1 MPELATA
8 YQPQQVEDR
17 LYAKWQDAKTFR
29 ANPKSGRKPYSIVMP
44 PPNVT
49 GKLTLG
55 HVLNNT
61 IQDILARKA
70 RLEGKEVLWLPG
82 TDHAGLATQTAVEK
96 SIRNTEKKTR
106 HDFGREKFVARI
118 WQWKEEFGGII
129 VQQLRKLGVS
139 CDWSRERFTLDPD
152 YARAVQEV
160 FVKLYHEGLIYRGLR
175 MVNWCPGSLTALSDE
190 EVIPTKQ
197 KGLLYYVKYELVP
210 DDTFSVTA
218 TYDPQ
223 SNPDAAHRV
232 PLQEGF
238 ATEASPPI
246 SPSREESAPGSP
258 LDSGS
263 QTPFG
268 NPLAEA
274 TPLPTPSVTP
284 EGNGIA
290 PTSAFP
296 NGVWERGKEEYLVVA
311 TTRPETIMADVALA
325 VKPGGKWAHLIG
337 RKVIRPLH
345 NEAIPIIA
353 DDAVEEGFGTGVLKV
368 TPAHDKVDYEIGKR
382 HNLPVV
388 DILTPNGK
396 ISDPG
401 EHDAAELHGL
411 DRFEARKRSAELL
424 KERGLLEKEEPY
436 ENNIGFSERANVP
449 IEPRLSEQ
457 WFLKY
462 PNIPEALAL
471 LRDGHVKFHPAH
483 WTKTYEHW
491 LENIQDWCISR
502 QVWWGHRIPVW
513 YREKVSEVAAAVP
526 SGGTVASATDAAKPQ
541 NTKGAS
547 GAPPLGTAAATN
559 GTEIRCQI
567 ESPGEGWTQDPDS
580 LDTWFSSWL
589 WAYETMR
596 TEDGTRKKFYPT
608 SALVTGPD
616 IIFLWV
622 ARMLIAGLHFKPNG
636 EKDTPEKT
644 LEANLA
650 FKDVYFTGLIRD
662 NKGRKLSKS
671 LGNSPDPLDLI
682 AKYGADGLRF
692 GLVRIAPQG
701 ADIRFDEKQIE
712 EGRNF
717 CNKLWNICRFR
728 TLQGNVDFNAE
739 PWKHPRSIFADE
751 LLDRLHLLL
760 EGERNFIAAMNS
772 YNFSEAA
779 SLLYDFVWN
788 DFAARFVEAAK
799 SDFNNADSST
809 RAGTLATFDYVSS
822 HVLRLLH
829 PFAPFVTE
837 ELWCELGFGT
847 ETIQTT
853 LWPTRSPRSKTW
865 SPRAQEIYMT
875 ADTGRQLRGEVKLP
889 SNQKIPFLIVPNQ
902 LISSERPLT
911 EDQIAVLTAL
921 LNASTVQVISVAPNP
936 PGPKA
941 FTQLGDLYLPATGL
955 VDPALEKDRLT
966 KDLVKVEK
974 DLESTRRKL
983 GDANMLAK
991 APPAK
996 VEEWR
1001 ALEVTLV
1008 AKEQSLRESLRKVE

>member
-17 LYAKWQDAKTFR
+17 LYHKWQESGLYR
-29 ANPKSGRKPYSIVMP
+29 ANPKSGRQPYSIVMP
-44 PPNVT
+44 PPNIT

-61 IQDILARKA
+61 IQDILSRKA
-70 RLEGKEVLWLPG
+70 RMEGKEVLWLPG
-82 TDHAGLATQTAVEK
+82 TDHAGLSTQTAVEK
-96 SIRNTEKKTR
+96 HILKTEGKRR
-106 HDFGREKFVARI
+106 HDFQPEELVARI
-118 WQWKEEFGGII
+118 WKWKEEFGGII

-139 CDWSRERFTLDPD
+139 CDWSRERFTLDKD
-152 YARAVQEV
+152 YERAVQEV
-160 FVKLYHEGLIYRGLR
+160 FVKLYDEGLIYRGTR
-175 MVNWCPGSLTALSDE
+175 MVNWCPGSLTAISDE

-197 KGLLYYVKYELVP
+197 KSSLYYVKYK
-210 DDTFSVTA
+210 
-218 TYDPQ
+218 
-223 SNPDAAHRV
+223 
-232 PLQEGF
+232 
-238 ATEASPPI
+238 
-246 SPSREESAPGSP
+246 
-258 LDSGS
+258 
-263 QTPFG
+263 
-268 NPLAEA
+268 LA
-274 TPLPTPSVTP
+274 P
-284 EGNGIA
+284 EGAEYATFGSMSVA
-290 PTSAFP
+290 SLP
-296 NGVWERGKEEYLVVA
+296 EEKQAELKAAAQNFFGDGDFLTVA

-325 VKPGGKWAHLIG
+325 VKPDGKWAHLIG
-337 RKVIRPLH
+337 RHVWRPLH
-345 NEAIPIIA
+345 FAAIPIIA
-353 DDAVEEGFGTGVLKV
+353 DDAVEEGFGTGLLKV
-368 TPAHDKVDYEIGKR
+368 TPAHDKTDYEIGKR
-382 HNLPVV
+382 HGLPVI
-388 DILTPNGK
+388 DILTPNAK
-396 ISDPG
+396 INDPG
-401 EHDAAELHGL
+401 DHDAAELHGL
-411 DRFEARKRSAELL
+411 DRFDARKRAAEML

-436 ENNIGFSERANVP
+436 ENTVGFSERAGVA

-462 PNIPEALAL
+462 PNIPEALKL
-471 LRDGHVKFHPAH
+471 VRDGHVKFHPEH
-483 WTKTYEHW
+483 WTKVYEHW

-513 YREKVSEVAAAVP
+513 YKGRDGSP
-526 SGGTVASATDAAKPQ
+526 LPSQSSGGESTDA
-541 NTKGAS
+541 KGLAS
-547 GAPPLGTAAATN
+547 LPSIL
-559 GTEIRCQI
+559 CQI
-567 ESPGEGWTQDPDS
+567 DSPGEGWTQDPDS

-636 EKDTPEKT
+636 DQHNEVDNLK
-644 LEANLA
+644 ANLA

-662 NKGRKLSKS
+662 SKGRKLSKS
-671 LGNSPDPLDLI
+671 LGNSPDPLKLI

-692 GLVRIAPQG
+692 GLIRIAPQG

-728 TLQGNVDFNAE
+728 TLQGQVDFNAE

-751 LLDRLHLLL
+751 LLDRLHFVL
-760 EGERNFIAAMNS
+760 EGERNFNS
-772 YNFSEAA
+772 ALKAFNFSEAA

-799 SDFNNADSST
+799 SDFNQADSPT
-809 RAGTLATFDYVSS
+809 RAGTLATFDYVMS

-829 PFAPFVTE
+829 PYAPFVTE

-853 LWPTRSPRSKTW
+853 LWPTQSPRSKSW
-865 SPRAQEIYMT
+865 SPRAQEIYAT
-875 ADTGRQLRGEVKLP
+875 ADAGRQLRGEVKLP
-889 SNQKIPFLIVPNQ
+889 SNQKIPFHLVVKDKD
-902 LISSERPLT
+902 LT
-911 EDQIAVLTAL
+911 DDQVSVLTAL
-921 LNASTVQVISVAPNP
+921 LNASNVVVHTIPP
-936 PGPKA
+936 EDPGPKT
-941 FTQLGDLYLPATGL
+941 FTPLGELYLPATGL
-955 VDPALEKDRLT
+955 VDPAVEKDRLT
-966 KDLVKVEK
+966 KDLAKVEK
-974 DLESTRRKL
+974 DLEQTRRKL

-1001 ALEVTLV
+1001 ALEVTLIT
-1008 AKEQSLRESLRKVE
+1008 KEKSLRESLGKLE

>member
-1 MPELATA
+1 MPELAKA
-8 YQPQQVEDR
+8 YEPQQVEDR
-17 LYAKWQDAKTFR
+17 LYAKWQASGVYR
-29 ANPKSGRKPYSIVMP
+29 ANPKSAKPPYSIVMP
-44 PPNVT
+44 PPNIT

-61 IQDILARKA
+61 LQDILCRKA
-70 RLEGKEVLWLPG
+70 RMEGKEVLWLPG

-96 SIRNTEKKTR
+96 HIRNTEKKSR
-106 HDFGREKFVARI
+106 HDFGRDEFVARI

-129 VQQLRKLGVS
+129 TQQLRKIGCS

-160 FVKLYHEGLIYRGLR
+160 FVKLYNEKLIYRGTR
-175 MVNWCPGSLTALSDE
+175 MVNWCPGSLTAISDE

-197 KGLLYYVKYELVP
+197 KGFLYHVRYELA
-210 DDTFSVTA
+210 D
-218 TYDPQ
+218 
-223 SNPDAAHRV
+223 
-232 PLQEGF
+232 E
-238 ATEASPPI
+238 
-246 SPSREESAPGSP
+246 PGEF
-258 LDSGS
+258 L
-263 QTPFG
+263 
-268 NPLAEA
+268 E
-274 TPLPTPSVTP
+274 
-284 EGNGIA
+284 
-290 PTSAFP
+290 
-296 NGVWERGKEEYLVVA
+296 VA

-325 VKPGGKWAHLIG
+325 VKPGGKWAHLVG
-337 RKVIRPLH
+337 RAVIRPLH
-345 NEAIPIIA
+345 RTEIPIIA

-368 TPAHDKVDYEIGKR
+368 TPAHDKADYEIGKR
-382 HNLPVV
+382 HNLPIIN
-388 DILTPNGK
+388 ILSPRAR
-396 ISDPG
+396 IEDPG
-401 EHDAAELHGL
+401 DHDAAELHGL
-411 DRFEARKRSAELL
+411 DRFDARKRSAEIL
-424 KERGLLEKEEPY
+424 KERGLLLKEEPY
-436 ENNIGFSERANVP
+436 ENTVGFSERANEA

-457 WFLKY
+457 WFMRY

-483 WTKTYEHW
+483 WTKVYEHW

-513 YREKVSEVAAAVP
+513 YLDSAVPRPPPGAGAVVAAAVP
-526 SGGTVASATDAAKPQ
+526 AAVPSSPSGGPGYLLPGSSRSSGTTGSDQPPTVAGPAT
-541 NTKGAS
+541 
-547 GAPPLGTAAATN
+547 ATSD
-559 GTEIRCQI
+559 IRCQI
-567 ESPGEGWTQDPDS
+567 DSPGEGWHQDPDS

-622 ARMLIAGLHFKPNG
+622 ARMLIAGLHFKPNSKVAVAVPSG
-636 EKDTPEKT
+636 GPPSGGPDYLLSGRAERAGSDQTTEPLGTAAATSEASDAKT
-644 LEANLA
+644 LDANLA

-662 NKGRKLSKS
+662 KQGRKLSKS

-728 TLQGNVDFNAE
+728 TMQGPVDSNAE

-751 LLDRLHLLL
+751 LLDRLHFLL
-760 EGERNFIAAMNS
+760 EGERNALAALDQF
-772 YNFSEAA
+772 NFSEAA
-779 SLLYDFVWN
+779 SQLYDFVWN
-788 DFAARFVEAAK
+788 DFAARFVEASK
-799 SDFNNADSST
+799 SDFNQADSAT
-809 RAGTLATFDYVSS
+809 RAGTLATFDYVMS

-837 ELWCELGFGT
+837 ELWCDLGFGT

-853 LWPTRSPRSKTW
+853 LWPTQSPRSKSW
-865 SPRAQEIYMT
+865 SPRARQIY
-875 ADTGRQLRGEVKLP
+875 ASIDAARKLRSEVKLP
-889 SNQKIPFLIVPNQ
+889 PSQKVEFSILRNLLENEP
-902 LISSERPLT
+902 PLT
-911 EDQIAVLTAL
+911 E
-921 LNASTVQVISVAPNP
+921 SEISVFAANVAASQVHVINLTPEN
-936 PGPKA
+936 PGPKT
-941 FTQLGDLYLPATGL
+941 FSPLGDLYLPAAGL

-966 KDLVKVEK
+966 KELAKIEK
-974 DLESTRRKL
+974 DLEQTRRKL

-1001 ALEVTLV
+1001 ALEVSLA
-1008 AKEQSLRESLRKVE
+1008 AKEKSLRESLAKLS

>member
-1 MPELATA
+1 MPELAKA
-8 YQPQQVEDR
+8 YEPQQVEDR
-17 LYAKWQDAKTFR
+17 LYAKWQDSGIFR
-29 ANPKSGRKPYSIVMP
+29 ANPKSVRKPYSIVMP

-70 RLEGKEVLWLPG
+70 RMEGKEVLWLPG

-96 SIRNTEKKTR
+96 HLRNTEKKTR
-106 HDFGREKFVARI
+106 HDFGREEFVARI
-118 WQWKEEFGGII
+118 WKWKDEFGGII
-129 VQQLRKLGVS
+129 TQQLRKIGSS

-152 YARAVQEV
+152 YARAVQDV
-160 FVKLYHEGLIYRGLR
+160 FVKLYQEGLIYRGLR

-197 KGLLYYVKYELVP
+197 KGFLYYVKYELVNES
-210 DDTFSVTA
+210 SVTA
-218 TYDPQ
+218 AAPQ
-223 SNPDAAHRV
+223 TTETPHPSLAHTLADIASAIGGLA
-232 PLQEGF
+232 PEMTQE
-238 ATEASPPI
+238 SPP
-246 SPSREESAPGSP
+246 
-258 LDSGS
+258 DS
-263 QTPFG
+263 
-268 NPLAEA
+268 N
-274 TPLPTPSVTP
+274 
-284 EGNGIA
+284 
-290 PTSAFP
+290 
-296 NGVWERGKEEYLVVA
+296 YLVVA

-337 RKVIRPLH
+337 RKVWRPLH
-345 NEAIPIIA
+345 RAQIPIIA

-368 TPAHDKVDYEIGKR
+368 TPAHDKTDYEIGKR
-382 HNLPVV
+382 HNLPVH

-396 ISDPG
+396 INDPG
-401 EHDAAELHGL
+401 EHDALELNGM
-411 DRFEARKRSAELL
+411 DRFEARKRSAEMLR
-424 KERGLLEKEEPY
+424 ERGLLLKEEPY
-436 ENNIGFSERANVP
+436 ENNVGFSERANVP

-471 LRDGHVKFHPAH
+471 LRDGHVKFHPTH
-483 WTKTYEHW
+483 WTKVYEHW

-513 YREKVSEVAAAVP
+513 YKSSHPELKPGSVP
-526 SGGTVASATDAAKPQ
+526 PQ
-541 NTKGAS
+541 PEDNDTFT
-547 GAPPLGTAAATN
+547 P
-559 GTEIRCQI
+559 EIRCQI
-567 ESPGEGWTQDPDS
+567 DSPGEGWRQDPDS

-596 TEDGTRKKFYPT
+596 TEDGTRQKFYPT

-636 EKDTPEKT
+636 DKATEAET
-644 LEANLA
+644 LRANLA

-671 LGNSPDPLDLI
+671 LGNSPDPLELI

-692 GLVRIAPQG
+692 GLARIAPQG

-728 TLQGNVDFNAE
+728 TMHGPVDRNAE
-739 PWKHPRSIFADE
+739 PWKHKRSIFANE
-751 LLDRLHLLL
+751 LLNRLHVLL
-760 EGERNFIAAMNS
+760 EGERNALAALNEF
-772 YNFSEAA
+772 NFSEAA
-779 SLLYDFVWN
+779 SRLYDFVWN
-788 DFAARFVEAAK
+788 DFASRYVEAAK
-799 SDFNNADSST
+799 NDFHQTDSPT
-809 RAGTLATFDYVSS
+809 RDGTLATFDYVMS

-837 ELWCELGFGT
+837 ELWCELEFT
-847 ETIQTT
+847 TDTIQSS
-853 LWPTRSPRSKTW
+853 LWPTQSPSPRDG
-865 SPRAQEIYMT
+865 SPRAQEIYET
-875 ADTGRQLRGEVKLP
+875 ADKGRQLRGEVKLP
-889 SNQKIPFLIVPNQ
+889 SKDKVPFFLVAKDKEIADDQK
-902 LISSERPLT
+902 
-911 EDQIAVLTAL
+911 AVLAL
-921 LNASTVQVISVAPNP
+921 FLGASEINLLDAAPAD
-936 PGPKA
+936 PGPKT
-941 FTQLGDLYLPATGL
+941 FTPLGDLYLPATGL
-955 VDPALEKDRLT
+955 IDPALEKDRLT
-966 KDLVKVEK
+966 KELARVEK
-974 DLESTRRKL
+974 DLEQTRRKL
-983 GDANMLAK
+983 GDTNMLAK

-1001 ALEVTLV
+1001 ALEVTLIE
-1008 AKEQSLRESLRKVE
+1008 KEKSLRESLKKLE

>member
-17 LYAKWQDAKTFR
+17 LYAKWQDAGTFR
-29 ANPKSGRKPYSIVMP
+29 ARPASAKKPYSIVMP

-70 RLEGKEVLWLPG
+70 RMEGKEVLWLPG

-96 SIRNTEKKTR
+96 HIRNTEKKTR
-106 HDFGREKFVARI
+106 HDFTREKFVERI

-129 VQQLRKLGVS
+129 TQQLRKIGAS

-160 FVKLYHEGLIYRGLR
+160 FVQLYHEGLIYRGLR

-197 KGLLYYVKYELVP
+197 KGLLYYVKYQLVP

-223 SNPDAAHRV
+223 SNPDPALRV
-232 PLQEGF
+232 PLQEGT
-238 ATEASPPI
+238 AMVASPPI
-246 SPSREESAPGSP
+246 SPSREESSP
-258 LDSGS
+258 ASPS
-263 QTPFG
+263 SFS
-268 NPLAEA
+268 
-274 TPLPTPSVTP
+274 LPPS
-284 EGNGIA
+284 N
-290 PTSAFP
+290 F
-296 NGVWERGKEEYLVVA
+296 LVVA

-345 NEAIPIIA
+345 HEEIPIIA

-368 TPAHDKVDYEIGKR
+368 TPAHDKVDYEIGQR
-382 HNLPVV
+382 HKLAFR

-396 ISDPG
+396 INDPG
-401 EHDAAELHGL
+401 EHDASELHGL
-411 DRFEARKRSAELL
+411 DRFDARKRSAEIL

-462 PNIPEALAL
+462 PNIPEALTL
-471 LRDGHVKFHPAH
+471 LRNGHVKFHPAH
-483 WTKTYEHW
+483 WTKVYEHW

-513 YREKVSEVAAAVP
+513 YKPNATASPSPRSQVALGNALVGEASLPP
-526 SGGTVASATDAAKPQ
+526 SPAGGPNNSLSGSSRCGGTTGGHQP
-541 NTKGAS
+541 
-547 GAPPLGTAAATN
+547 
-559 GTEIRCQI
+559 TEIRCQI
-567 ESPGEGWTQDPDS
+567 ERPGGEGWVQDEDS

-596 TEDGTRKKFYPT
+596 TDDGTRKKFYPT

-622 ARMLIAGLHFKPNG
+622 ARMLIAGLHFKPNAAKS
-636 EKDTPEKT
+636 EVAASQYSAAA

-662 NKGRKLSKS
+662 SKGRKLSKS

-692 GLVRIAPQG
+692 GLIRIAPQG

-717 CNKLWNICRFR
+717 CNKLWNIARFR

-751 LLDRLHLLL
+751 LLDRLHFLL
-760 EGERNFIAAMNS
+760 EGDRNFNAAIAGF
-772 YNFSEAA
+772 NFSEAA

-799 SDFNNADSST
+799 IDFNHAESPT
-809 RAGTLATFDYVSS
+809 RPGTLATFDYVMS

-853 LWPTRSPRSKTW
+853 LWPKQSPRSKTW
-865 SPRAQEIYMT
+865 STRAQEIYLV
-875 ADTGRQLRGEVKLP
+875 ADKGRALRGEVKLP
-889 SNQKIPFLIVPNQ
+889 PKQKVPFYLVNNG
-902 LISSERPLT
+902 LISDARPFSDDQKAVLAAFLNASE
-911 EDQIAVLTAL
+911 IHVLTAPP
-921 LNASTVQVISVAPNP
+921 AD
-936 PGPKA
+936 PGPRTD
-941 FTQLGDLYLPATGL
+941 TQLGDLYLPASGL

-966 KDLVKVEK
+966 KELAKVEK
-974 DLESTRRKL
+974 DLEQTRRKL
-983 GDANMLAK
+983 SDTNMLAK
-991 APPAK
+991 APPEK
-996 VEEWR
+996 VEQWR
-1001 ALEVTLV
+1001 AHEMYLV
-1008 AKEQSLRESLRKVE
+1008 KQEASLRESLRKLE

>member
-1 MPELATA
+1 MPELAKA
-8 YQPQQVEDR
+8 YEPQQVEDR
-17 LYAKWQDAKTFR
+17 LYKKWQDSGLFR
-29 ANPKSGRKPYSIVMP
+29 ANPKSSKKPYSIVMP
-44 PPNVT
+44 PPNIT

-70 RLEGKEVLWLPG
+70 RMEGKEVLWLPG

-96 SIRNTEKKTR
+96 HIRATEKKTR
-106 HDFGREKFVARI
+106 HDFTRDEFVERI
-118 WQWKEEFGGII
+118 WKWKEEFGGII
-129 VQQLRKLGVS
+129 TQQLRKIGCS
-139 CDWSRERFTLDPD
+139 CDWSRERFTLDQD

-160 FVKLYHEGLIYRGLR
+160 FVKLHQEGLIYRGTR
-175 MVNWCPGSLTALSDE
+175 MVNWCPGSLTAISDE

-197 KGLLYYVKYELVP
+197 KGFLYYVKYELVP
-210 DDTFSVTA
+210 LSGGPDYLLSGSPKATGGDPMTSTLEVTA
-218 TYDPQ
+218 AALGGAFIST
-223 SNPDAAHRV
+223 DA
-232 PLQEGF
+232 PLG
-238 ATEASPPI
+238 ASDLGL
-246 SPSREESAPGSP
+246 EN
-258 LDSGS
+258 
-263 QTPFG
+263 F
-268 NPLAEA
+268 
-274 TPLPTPSVTP
+274 
-284 EGNGIA
+284 
-290 PTSAFP
+290 
-296 NGVWERGKEEYLVVA
+296 LVVA

-345 NEAIPIIA
+345 RTEIPIIA
-353 DDAVEEGFGTGVLKV
+353 DEAVEEGFGTGVLKV
-368 TPAHDKVDYEIGKR
+368 TPAHDKTDYEIGKR
-382 HNLPVV
+382 HKLEFR

-396 ISDPG
+396 INDPD
-401 EHDAAELHGL
+401 EHDAAELHGT
-411 DRFEARKRSAELL
+411 DRFDARKRSAELL
-424 KERGLLEKEEPY
+424 SERGLLLKEEPY
-436 ENNIGFSERANVP
+436 ENTVGFSERANVP

-457 WFLKY
+457 WFMKY

-491 LENIQDWCISR
+491 LGNIQDWCISR

-513 YREKVSEVAAAVP
+513 YRIVWTDDKKVYGEER
-526 SGGTVASATDAAKPQ
+526 
-541 NTKGAS
+541 
-547 GAPPLGTAAATN
+547 L
-559 GTEIRCQI
+559 CQI

-596 TEDGTRKKFYPT
+596 TEDGTRQKFYPT

-636 EKDTPEKT
+636 DKSESGGPGYLLPGSSRFSGTTGSDQPSEISNAKT

-662 NKGRKLSKS
+662 KQGRKLSKS

-728 TLQGNVDFNAE
+728 TMQGPVDPNAE
-739 PWKHPRSIFADE
+739 PFKHKRSIFADE
-751 LLDRLHLLL
+751 LLDRLHYLL
-760 EGERNFIAAMNS
+760 EGDRNALTALDQF
-772 YNFSEAA
+772 NFSEGA
-779 SLLYDFVWN
+779 SQLYDFVWN
-788 DFAARFVEAAK
+788 EFASRYVEAAK
-799 SDFNNADSST
+799 SDFAQADSAT
-809 RAGTLATFDYVSS
+809 REGTLATFDYVLS

-837 ELWCELGFGT
+837 ELWCELGFRPNSL
-847 ETIQTT
+847 QLA
-853 LWPTRSPRSKTW
+853 LWPTKSPRSKMW
-865 SPRAQEIYMT
+865 SPRAREIYST

-889 SNQKIPFLIVPNQ
+889 SNQKVPFFLVAKGD
-902 LISSERPLT
+902 PLT
-911 EDQIAVLTAL
+911 DDQKAVLAAF
-921 LNASTVQVISVAPNP
+921 LNASEIQVLAVPPTN
-936 PGPKA
+936 PGPKT
-941 FTQLGDLYLPATGL
+941 FTQLGDLYLPSTGL
-955 VDPALEKDRLT
+955 VDPAVEKDRLT
-966 KDLVKVEK
+966 KDLAKVEK
-974 DLESTRRKL
+974 DLDQTRKKL

-996 VEEWR
+996 IEEWR
-1001 ALEVTLV
+1001 KLEVSL
-1008 AKEQSLRESLRKVE
+1008 AEKEKSLRESLGKLG

>member
-1 MPELATA
+1 MPELAKA
-8 YQPQQVEDR
+8 YEPQQVEDR
-17 LYAKWQDAKTFR
+17 LYAKWQEAGTFR

-44 PPNVT
+44 PPNIT

-61 IQDILARKA
+61 IQDILCRKA
-70 RLEGKEVLWLPG
+70 RMEGKEVLWLPG

-96 SIRNTEKKTR
+96 SIRATEKKTR
-106 HDFGREKFVARI
+106 HDFTRDEFVARI
-118 WQWKEEFGGII
+118 WKWKEEFGGII

-160 FVKLYHEGLIYRGLR
+160 FVKLYNEGLIYRGTR
-175 MVNWCPGSLTALSDE
+175 MVNWCPGSLTAISDE

-197 KGLLYYVKYELVP
+197 KGSLYYVKYELIP
-210 DDTFSVTA
+210 DDTFSVAT
-218 TYDPQ
+218 TYDPT

-232 PLQEGF
+232 PLQEGT
-238 ATEASPPI
+238 AMVASASI
-246 SPSREESAPGSP
+246 NPSREEASP
-258 LDSGS
+258 ESTSTFL
-263 QTPFG
+263 
-268 NPLAEA
+268 PL
-274 TPLPTPSVTP
+274 
-284 EGNGIA
+284 
-290 PTSAFP
+290 TSNF
-296 NGVWERGKEEYLVVA
+296 LVVA

-325 VKPGGKWAHLIG
+325 VKPGGKWAHLVG
-337 RKVIRPLH
+337 RKVRRPLH
-345 NEAIPIIA
+345 NEEIPIIA

-368 TPAHDKVDYEIGKR
+368 TPAHDKTDYEIGKR
-382 HNLPVV
+382 HNLPVI

-396 ISDPG
+396 INDPG
-401 EHDAAELHGL
+401 EHDAAELNGL
-411 DRFEARKRSAELL
+411 DRFDARKRSAEML
-424 KERGLLEKEEPY
+424 KERGLLLKEEPY
-436 ENNIGFSERANVP
+436 ENTVGVSERAGVP

-462 PNIPEALAL
+462 PNILEALAL

-483 WTKTYEHW
+483 WTKVYEHW

-513 YREKVSEVAAAVP
+513 YHSSTLLDTHTGELVGSGKIDVVKNQP
-526 SGGTVASATDAAKPQ
+526 SME
-541 NTKGAS
+541 
-547 GAPPLGTAAATN
+547 PL
-559 GTEIRCQI
+559 CQVD
-567 ESPGEGWTQDPDS
+567 SPGEGWTQDPDS

-596 TEDGTRKKFYPT
+596 TDDGTRKKFYPT

-636 EKDTPEKT
+636 NRATEPEM

-662 NKGRKLSKS
+662 KQGRKLSKS

-751 LLDRLHLLL
+751 LLDRLHFLL
-760 EGERNFIAAMNS
+760 EGDRNVNAALGQF
-772 YNFSEAA
+772 NFSEAA

-799 SDFNNADSST
+799 GDFNQPDSPT
-809 RAGTLATFDYVSS
+809 RAGTLATFDYVMS

-853 LWPTRSPRSKTW
+853 LWPSQSPRSKTW
-865 SPRAQEIYMT
+865 STRAQEIYMT
-875 ADTGRQLRGEVKLP
+875 ADAGRQLRGEVKLP
-889 SNQKIPFLIVPNQ
+889 SNQKVPFLLVPNQ
-902 LISSERPLT
+902 LVSSERPLT
-911 EDQIAVLTAL
+911 DDQIAVLTAL
-921 LNASTVQVISVAPNP
+921 LNASGVQVISVAPNP

-941 FTQLGDLYLPATGL
+941 FTQLGELYLPATGL

-966 KDLVKVEK
+966 KELAKVEK
-974 DLESTRRKL
+974 DLEQTRKKL
-983 GDANMLAK
+983 GDPNMLAK

-996 VEEWR
+996 LDEWR
-1001 ALEVTLV
+1001 ALETSLV
-1008 AKEQSLRESLRKVE
+1008 VKEKSLRESLGKLN